1 MCGIRQA
8 RAWHP
13 EEDDTGWIRL
23 QRPHITLSGI
33 RLLNIL
39 DTILGLGVLLGEVN
53 QGLQGPPPMMRT
65 VFDDGLLR
73 SAFTATGTLLIRGL
87 GGLPLLVPSEVLG
100 AGPAPVPAIL
110 PLGGPRPLDIDFGT
124 SCPELTRVRG
134 RTPHPLSTN
143 AKPDVGTQL
152 CH

>member
-1 MCGIRQA
+1 MCGIRPA

-23 QRPHITLSGI
+23 QRAHITLSRI

-39 DTILGLGVLLGEVN
+39 DALLGLGVLLGEVN
-53 QGLQGPPPMMRT
+53 QELQGPPPVMRT

-73 SAFTATGTLLIRGL
+73 LAFTATGTLLIRGL
-87 GGLPLLVPSEVLG
+87 GGLPLLVSSEALG

-110 PLGGPRPLDIDFGT
+110 PLGGPRPLDLDIGT
-124 SCPELTRVRG
+124 SCHVLTRARG

-143 AKPDVGTQL
+143 ATPDLGTQL